1 MDYRYIIKPRAHQK
15 IRSFYNNVANK
26 YKHTYDK
33 EDLKRNVH
41 DAVFAIFQIEK
52 TLLRRKPTLQRW
64 AGYHMAK
71 ADKWY
76 YAYIIL
82 GDEIVVLDACHA
94 QNMHDK

>member
-52 TLLRRKPTLQRW
+52 RGLFKFSLFFVPFKSV
-64 AGYHMAK
+64 
-71 ADKWY
+71 
-76 YAYIIL
+76 I
-82 GDEIVVLDACHA
+82 
-94 QNMHDK
+94 